1 MRNFSAEILIMRNI
15 KIADS
20 FVSTKSVRIRGR
32 VQTTWTEF
40 WAILTPPPPYV
51 DTFTK

>member
-1 MRNFSAEILIMRNI
+1 MDGPHPAQCAWAVFTQNLRKM
-15 KIADS
+15 
-20 FVSTKSVRIRGR
+20 TKSLVWGR

-40 WAILTPPPPYV
+40 WAILTPSPYV

>member
-1 MRNFSAEILIMRNI
+1 MAQNNLL
-15 KIADS
+15 
-20 FVSTKSVRIRGR
+20 FVSSELLIYEDIAFDQNLYIGGR

-40 WAILTPPPPYV
+40 WAILTPYPYV